1 MFFQE
6 GIEVYRMQS
15 TCSKSHSLVFKQ
27 KSVIFWLIR
36 ELKFYSFVR
45 DFNFLFFDQGIFE
58 PVNIW
63 TVLSEIVVFPA
74 LVRAG
79 DTETQMPTLLFTS
92 SESIHRPCMHALHI

>member
-1 MFFQE
+1 
-6 GIEVYRMQS
+6 MQS
-15 TCSKSHSLVFKQ
+15 TCFKSHCLVFKQ

-36 ELKFYSFVR
+36 ELKFYSLVR
-45 DFNFLFFDQGIFE
+45 DFSFLFFDQGIFE

-63 TVLSEIVVFPA
+63 TVLSEIVVSPA

-92 SESIHRPCMHALHI
+92 NESIHRPCTHALHI